1 MEEAAKD
8 RLQDWSHT
16 EDSDEEENHELNHL
30 HGYITLFPSNSSC
43 LGMGW

>member
-8 RLQDWSHT
+8 ELRDYGVTL
-16 EDSDEEENHELNHL
+16 DSEVENHEFNNL

-43 LGMGW
+43 LGTGW